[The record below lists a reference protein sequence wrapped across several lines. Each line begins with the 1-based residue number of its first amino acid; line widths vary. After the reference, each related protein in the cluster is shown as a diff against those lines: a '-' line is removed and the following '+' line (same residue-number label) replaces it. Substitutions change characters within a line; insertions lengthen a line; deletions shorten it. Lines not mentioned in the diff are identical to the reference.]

1 MARNDYSKTP
11 SWNDIGDPTDMGP
24 KPWRYP
30 LPPPAPAPPSVS
42 LPMSWPASGGDTQV
56 RHAAGP
62 RAAPASAARAGW
74 AANANAIAACA
85 AVLVMRCTH
94 FVLGLP
100 PLRVATVGVVGAA
113 TGVAVAGAIWFGGKV
128 IELAVAVLLLALTAS
143 LGVRAAYC
151 VWWVWKFLSQ

>member
-1 MARNDYSKTP
+1 
-11 SWNDIGDPTDMGP
+11 
-24 KPWRYP
+24 
-30 LPPPAPAPPSVS
+30 
-42 LPMSWPASGGDTQV
+42 
-56 RHAAGP
+56 
-62 RAAPASAARAGW
+62 
-74 AANANAIAACA
+74 
-85 AVLVMRCTH
+85 MRCTH